1 MDLKQLEYFVRVADL
16 GSFTRASA
24 ALNVAQPA
32 LSRQVRQLEVEL
44 RQTLLVRNGRG
55 ATPTEAGKLL
65 LAHSRGILHQVALAK
80 EELGTVRGALA
91 GRVSIGLPPSLSKLI
106 TVPLTRE
113 FRKRL
118 PAAQLSLTEGFSVSM
133 NEGLRAG
140 RIDMVVLY
148 NTQPAPDLEMQLV
161 HEDALVLFSARV
173 ERGERDANAHA
184 MAKKLKPQMTLQAIA
199 ELPLIIPSR
208 PNAFRLLIE
217 TEMMRVG
224 CKPQI
229 ALEIDGL
236 NSILDLVREGMG
248 FAVLPPYTLKNFQG
262 AHPFVT
268 HQIVR
273 PKLVSQL
280 MLVWSSQRPSTET
293 HRAAMEITRKVVLA
307 AVQA

>member
-16 GSFTRASA
+16 GSFTRAAA
-24 ALNVAQPA
+24 ALDIAQPA
-32 LSRQVRQLEVEL
+32 LSRQVRRLEVEL

-80 EELGTVRGALA
+80 EELGTVRGSLA

-113 FRKRL
+113 FRRRL
-118 PAAQLSLTEGFSVSM
+118 PDAQLTLTEGFTVVM

-148 NTQPAPDLEMQLV
+148 NAPASPDIEIEPL
-161 HEDALVLFSARV
+161 HDDALVLFSATPAK
-173 ERGERDANAHA
+173 RGTEHPLAN
-184 MAKKLKPQMTLQAIA
+184 KLSATMTLQAVA
-199 ELPLIIPSR
+199 ALPLIIPSR
-208 PNAFRLLIE
+208 PNAFRLLID

-229 ALEIDGL
+229 AMEIDGL

-248 FAVLPPYTLKNFQG
+248 FAVLPRYALRNFQG
-262 AHPFVT
+262 SHPFVT
-268 HQIVR
+268 HAIIR

-280 MLVWSSQRPSTET
+280 VLAWSSHRPATET
-293 HRAAMEITRKVVLA
+293 HRVAREITKNAVLA
-307 AVQA
+307 AVVE